1 MIIYGVGLLAACMLI
16 GVYAGD
22 LIGALLGIDANIG
35 GVGIAMLI
43 LIVVSNYGPVNVSIK
58 PITAEG
64 ITFWNAMYIPIVIAM
79 AAKQN
84 VFAAVSSGWLAIL
97 AGLCARGYKFSTGTS
112 FSPFFSIRGRGS
124 MNLFLNVLETNAL
137 ITAFVVVALVLWISN
152 SLAKTLFAGKIHG
165 SAIAIILGLFYGL
178 SGRLDNWRKQ
188 RFSRYK
194 RFFRAWNSGW
204 RHVQRFCDCSNRI
217 RC

>member
-43 LIVVSNYGPVNVSIK
+43 LILVSNYGPVNVSIK
-58 PITAEG
+58 PITTEG

-97 AGLCARGYKFSTGTS
+97 AGLCAVSIS
-112 FSPFFSIRGRGS
+112 FLLVP
-124 MNLFLNVLETNAL
+124 VLA
-137 ITAFVVVALVLWISN
+137 
-152 SLAKTLFAGKIHG
+152 
-165 SAIAIILGLFYGL
+165 
-178 SGRLDNWRKQ
+178 
-188 RFSRYK
+188 RFSQSEEEVK
-194 RFFRAWNSGW
+194 
-204 RHVQRFCDCSNRI
+204 
-217 RC
+217 

>member
-22 LIGALLGIDANIG
+22 LIGALLGIEANIG

-43 LIVVSNYGPVNVSIK
+43 LILVSNYGPVKVSIK

-97 AGLCARGYKFSTGTS
+97 AGLSAVAIS
-112 FSPFFSIRGRGS
+112 FLLVP
-124 MNLFLNVLETNAL
+124 VLA
-137 ITAFVVVALVLWISN
+137 
-152 SLAKTLFAGKIHG
+152 
-165 SAIAIILGLFYGL
+165 
-178 SGRLDNWRKQ
+178 
-188 RFSRYK
+188 RFSQSEEEVK
-194 RFFRAWNSGW
+194 
-204 RHVQRFCDCSNRI
+204 
-217 RC
+217 

>member
-43 LIVVSNYGPVNVSIK
+43 LILVSSYGPVNVSIK

-97 AGLCARGYKFSTGTS
+97 AGLSAVAIS
-112 FSPFFSIRGRGS
+112 FLLIP
-124 MNLFLNVLETNAL
+124 VLA
-137 ITAFVVVALVLWISN
+137 
-152 SLAKTLFAGKIHG
+152 
-165 SAIAIILGLFYGL
+165 
-178 SGRLDNWRKQ
+178 
-188 RFSRYK
+188 RFSQSEEK
-194 RFFRAWNSGW
+194 
-204 RHVQRFCDCSNRI
+204 VK
-217 RC
+217 

>member
-22 LIGALLGIDANIG
+22 LIGALLGIEANIG

-43 LIVVSNYGPVNVSIK
+43 LILVSNYGPVKVSIK

-97 AGLCARGYKFSTGTS
+97 AGLSAVAIS
-112 FSPFFSIRGRGS
+112 FLLVP
-124 MNLFLNVLETNAL
+124 VLA
-137 ITAFVVVALVLWISN
+137 
-152 SLAKTLFAGKIHG
+152 
-165 SAIAIILGLFYGL
+165 
-178 SGRLDNWRKQ
+178 
-188 RFSRYK
+188 RFSQSEGEVK
-194 RFFRAWNSGW
+194 
-204 RHVQRFCDCSNRI
+204 
-217 RC
+217 

>member
-43 LIVVSNYGPVNVSIK
+43 LILVSNCGPVNVSIK

-97 AGLCARGYKFSTGTS
+97 AGLSAVAIS
-112 FSPFFSIRGRGS
+112 FLLVP
-124 MNLFLNVLETNAL
+124 VLA
-137 ITAFVVVALVLWISN
+137 
-152 SLAKTLFAGKIHG
+152 
-165 SAIAIILGLFYGL
+165 
-178 SGRLDNWRKQ
+178 
-188 RFSRYK
+188 RFSQSEEEVK
-194 RFFRAWNSGW
+194 
-204 RHVQRFCDCSNRI
+204 
-217 RC
+217 